1 MGDKMG
7 NDYACMIV
15 HSTNKEFADFVSCSH
30 IADSLP
36 LNSFYNCR
44 LFAVGSLHEWNER
57 ASNGYLVNFKNQFA
71 TLKRKIFLLLS

>member
-7 NDYACMIV
+7 NSHVYMIV
-15 HSTNKEFADFVSCSH
+15 HMTNNKFVNYVSCSH
-30 IADSLP
+30 AVNDILR
-36 LNSFYNCR
+36 NSFYNCR
-44 LFAVGSLHEWNER
+44 LFATGDLRKWNS